1 MFLLLSVL
9 STTPGLCFSFFPTE
23 FSSLLQTISTGG
35 GGVAGVATGGTGG
48 VAIGTGGGG
57 AGIGTGIGTA
67 GTGLGINTYF
77 AFDLRLSQVWVI
89 FKSIEL

>member
-23 FSSLLQTISTGG
+23 FSSLLQTIATGG
-35 GGVAGVATGGTGG
+35 GGVGGVATGGTGG
-48 VAIGTGGGG
+48 VAIGTGGG